1 MPKTTDKPVK
11 STKSDAFPVEAL
23 AATFERVLPT
33 ILAMVT
39 QNRIAEREFEM
50 ELLKADRE
58 YALERLK
65 IMAAVEEDSPLSIEK
80 LQEIIMQT
88 LDSMARAKAAQ
99 PPAGF

>member
-1 MPKTTDKPVK
+1 MPKTADKPVK
-11 STKSDAFPVEAL
+11 PIKSDPFPYEAL
-23 AATFERVLPT
+23 AATFERVLPM

-39 QNRIAEREFEM
+39 QNRVAEREFEM

-65 IMAAVEEDSPLSIEK
+65 IMAAVEEEDSPLSIEK

-88 LDSMARAKAAQ
+88 LDSMARAKTAQ
-99 PPAGF
+99 PQ